1 MSIFEKA
8 KSGIKWT
15 TSSTLIRAFAQLALL
30 AIAARFL
37 TGDELGSY
45 ALLMLFV
52 GFAQLFMDLGM
63 GNAVIHKEEVKQ
75 NDVNQL
81 YVINFF
87 VALLVATLMIAI
99 SPLAALF
106 FEAER
111 LQQLIIC
118 LSPAFLLSALFRMHL
133 VVLQKQLMFNIIS
146 KVEIVG
152 QLAGLIVAV
161 YCLNAGYGV
170 LSLVYGYL
178 ANLTVQAL
186 LFIVL
191 SPAKIRPALPASYR
205 SLSGYLSFGAY
216 QTGDGVVNY
225 INSHIDVVLVGKLLG
240 TEVLGGYNLVRQFCM
255 KPALVINPILTRV
268 AFPVMSKL
276 QKSPELPVIYTKLLT
291 ALAFVNFPIYCFL
304 AFFSEEVVSFLFGEK
319 WLHLSQLLTLLAVWC
334 LVRSCMNPLGSLFM
348 AIGKVKQLFKWN
360 LGLLCVFP
368 LAISTG
374 AQFGGEEVAISL
386 VFVQVVIFI
395 AHLRILLSNH
405 LGLNW
410 WQLLKQLSLPLLI
423 SAVSLLLIWGIDQVF
438 FDQNEHV
445 LVLGGMYL
453 VPVTLLL
460 SFIVIKY
467 RADFR

>member
-52 GFAQLFMDLGM
+52 GFAQLFMDLGI
-63 GNAVIHKEEVKQ
+63 GNAVIHKEEVKT

-81 YVINFF
+81 YVINLF
-87 VALLVATLMIAI
+87 VALLVAMLMIAI

-106 FEAER
+106 FEAKH
-111 LQQLIIC
+111 LQQLIIS
-118 LSPAFLLSALFRMHL
+118 LSPAFLLSACFRMHL
-133 VVLQKQLMFNIIS
+133 VILQKQLMFNIIS

-152 QLAGLIVAV
+152 QLVGGLCAV

-170 LSLVYGYL
+170 ISLVYGYL

-186 LFIVL
+186 LFIIL
-191 SPAKIRPALPASYR
+191 SPAKVRPALPSSYK

-304 AFFSEEVVSFLFGEK
+304 AF
-319 WLHLSQLLTLLAVWC
+319 
-334 LVRSCMNPLGSLFM
+334 
-348 AIGKVKQLFKWN
+348 
-360 LGLLCVFP
+360 
-368 LAISTG
+368 
-374 AQFGGEEVAISL
+374 
-386 VFVQVVIFI
+386 
-395 AHLRILLSNH
+395 
-405 LGLNW
+405 
-410 WQLLKQLSLPLLI
+410 
-423 SAVSLLLIWGIDQVF
+423 
-438 FDQNEHV
+438 
-445 LVLGGMYL
+445 
-453 VPVTLLL
+453 
-460 SFIVIKY
+460 
-467 RADFR
+467 